1 MTKKRG
7 LGKGLDALIPSGK
20 ALSADTAGV
29 QSIPVASINPNP
41 RQPRLEID
49 ADELK
54 SLSNSIKEHGVLQ
67 PIVVLPQDS
76 KGIFTLIAGERRL
89 RAARQAGLEEI
100 PAVVRD
106 VDERQQLELALIENL
121 QRSDLNPLEAAEG
134 YRQLIDDFDLSHDQI
149 ADRIGKSRT
158 AVTNTIRLLKLSA
171 AVRSA
176 LQEGKVS
183 EGHARALL
191 TLSTAQAQAAALQT
205 VLSRE
210 LNVRQ
215 TEELV
220 RKLSGERKPRKP
232 ESSQTPEEKA
242 LEDQLREALGT
253 KVTLR
258 RGSKGG
264 SIVLR
269 FYSDEELNTLV
280 DQLLASSKGK

>member
-20 ALSADTAGV
+20 GLSMDTAGI
-29 QSIPVASINPNP
+29 QQIPVANVKPNP
-41 RQPRLEID
+41 RQPRLD
-49 ADELK
+49 MDEGELS
-54 SLSNSIKEHGVLQ
+54 SLSDSIKEHGVLQ
-67 PIVVLPQDS
+67 PIVVLPEDRD
-76 KGIFTLIAGERRL
+76 GAFTLIAGERRL
-89 RAARQAGLEEI
+89 RAAKQAGLGEI
-100 PAVVRD
+100 PAIIRQ

-121 QRSDLNPLEAAEG
+121 QRADLNPLEAAEG
-134 YRQLIDDFDLSHDQI
+134 YRQLIDDFELSHDEI
-149 ADRIGKSRT
+149 AKRIGKSRT

-171 AVRSA
+171 AVRTA
-176 LQEGKVS
+176 LQAGKIS

-191 TLSTAQAQAAALQT
+191 ALATAQAQSAALQS

-220 RKLSGERKPRKP
+220 RKLSGERKPGKSKP
-232 ESSQTPEEKA
+232 SQTPEEKA
-242 LEDQLREALGT
+242 LEDQLRQALGT

-258 RGSKGG
+258 RGSRGG

-280 DQLLASSKGK
+280 DQLLASSEGK